1 MQLGRFTELQKYNV
15 PISTVQLT
23 KRQAKQASFGHS
35 SARIPNFV
43 SLLATVPG
51 AHRFNNTQS
60 QSVVRRVDGNYTASD
75 CQQKADHN
83 SATDVP
89 PPLQISCW
97 VFLEGTLKT
106 WERKFCFRLSYLPNG
121 HHFRV

>member
-89 PPLQISCW
+89 PPPNILLGLFRGDAKNVGKEILLSVVLSAERTSLSC
-97 VFLEGTLKT
+97 
-106 WERKFCFRLSYLPNG
+106 
-121 HHFRV
+121 